1 MELQLQGSTSI
12 GVFERLIEILL
23 VQEDETS
30 NEPECGVV
38 TDRWIGEPFLEAR
51 NDGFLRE
58 IEARDEKSNAETR
71 N

>member
-1 MELQLQGSTSI
+1 MELQLQGSTGI

-38 TDRWIGEPFLEAR
+38 ADCRIGEPFLEAG
-51 NDGFLRE
+51 NDGLLRE
-58 IEARDEKSNAETR
+58 IEARDEKLNAETR